1 MDNRISYTEGQWTG
15 NEYHEGEREQGGDDV
30 EESEAEEDLNDFEE
44 QEIQMMD
51 EEANEYEE
59 FFTWQAIVELQ
70 CQQSDDKRRQEAIAI
85 AGLIVYGLG
94 EAKRLH
100 AEHRHERRLY
110 LVQDD
115 LLKTPREGTA
125 WQALNTSRNDR
136 AFITTMGFD
145 VAAFDLI
152 LSSRFESGYMV

>member
-70 CQQSDDKRRQEAIAI
+70 HQQSDDKHRQEAIAI
-85 AGLIVYGLG
+85 RVVPVLTSCPSEQLG
-94 EAKRLH
+94 
-100 AEHRHERRLY
+100 Y
-110 LVQDD
+110 S
-115 LLKTPREGTA
+115 KT
-125 WQALNTSRNDR
+125 
-136 AFITTMGFD
+136 F
-145 VAAFDLI
+145 
-152 LSSRFESGYMV
+152 

>member
-30 EESEAEEDLNDFEE
+30 EESEAEEEDLNDFEE

-51 EEANEYEE
+51 EEADEYKE

-70 CQQSDDKRRQEAIAI
+70 HQQSDDEHRQEAIAI

-94 EAKRLH
+94 KAERLH
-100 AEHRHERRLY
+100 AEHRCERRLY
-110 LVQDD
+110 LVWDG
-115 LLKTPREGTA
+115 LLKTLREGTP
-125 WQALNTSRNDR
+125 WQALNTKQYSK
-136 AFITTMGFD
+136 M
-145 VAAFDLI
+145 
-152 LSSRFESGYMV
+152 

>member
-51 EEANEYEE
+51 EEADEYEE

-70 CQQSDDKRRQEAIAI
+70 RQQSDDKRRQEAIAI

-94 EAKRLH
+94 EAERH
-100 AEHRHERRLY
+100 CAEHCCEHQLY
-110 LVQDD
+110 LVWGD
-115 LLKTPREGTA
+115 LLKTVWEGTP
-125 WQALNTSRNDR
+125 WQVLNSSENDQ
-136 AFITTMGFD
+136 AFITMMGFN
-145 VAAFDLI
+145 VATFDPLLQI
-152 LSSRFESGYMV
+152 